1 MWFREISKDSDVV
14 ISTRI
19 RYARSI
25 EGYKFP
31 NIMTKVKKEEI
42 LDRINRIWFFNK
54 LSSGDIKRIIQRKL
68 KEKMENYPS
77 LKPLGDDLIQEIKE
91 KSNYKVYGASRIDQL
106 IEREITSILVDMV
119 V

>member
-31 NIMTKVKKEEI
+31 NIMTKVKKHSG
-42 LDRINRIWFFNK
+42 LTKVLKVRKSGTVTRRHKGLNHNTGKFPGSNNRHKRKNAS
-54 LSSGDIKRIIQRKL
+54 LSRADLNRLKR
-68 KEKMENYPS
+68 
-77 LKPLGDDLIQEIKE
+77 
-91 KSNYKVYGASRIDQL
+91 
-106 IEREITSILVDMV
+106 LVK
-119 V
+119 